1 MRDVDCSG
9 RADAQLKEP
18 KPLWCYQLPSV
29 QCDRHYVYVKREK
42 LACMLLEGRCDVGS
56 RCKARVNVNATAGV
70 SIRPKMREETA
81 LQQAATLWL
90 GAALPDTIAAGQ
102 PGLRLRHGFPDLFI
116 YEAGA
121 SGEHG
126 LGIEFKVN
134 TTRLS
139 AAQRQTRNQLN
150 ARGYAYRVVRS
161 LPEFRLTVRDYL
173 PVLPGATGCYSG
185 LVERGRPQTTCNR
198 LPHHYGAARAEA
210 RRLQPVVPSA
220 ADARHSRAAAFSAVF
235 SKKLWGVGNRKKIWG
250 RGDVSSG
257 RHGGSGAASTLPATV
272 CTREAL
278 VRVLQWVAR
287 QSPEKKPLAVLDVP
301 CGDMNWMPTLWR
313 EYHQGHQIE
322 RKGESAV
329 PDAVPVPANVD
340 GTVGRDCG
348 GPCSAVDRS
357 PVVAAPLLDYHGLD
371 IVAPLIEQHR
381 GSPDISRLA
390 VRYAVRLSFDVSDI
404 VSTPLAQPYD
414 LVFTKD
420 LTIHL
425 RTHDALEAF
434 RHIAASGSRY
444 LLATTNPSIVENREL
459 PGATAQSYSKPGAGR
474 DLNLELPP
482 FNFSAPL
489 CRSIQFRPT
498 GAQMHLWDVRDLR
511 SILTRS

>member
-18 KPLWCYQLPSV
+18 QPLWCYQLPSG
-29 QCDRHYVYVKREK
+29 QCDRHYVYVKRVK
-42 LACMLLEGRCDVGS
+42 MACMLLEGKCDLGS
-56 RCKARVNVNATAGV
+56 HCKARVNTNATAGA
-70 SIRPKMREETA
+70 SRPKMREETA

-90 GAALPDTIAAGQ
+90 GAALPDAIAAGQ
-102 PGLRLRHGFPDLFI
+102 PGQRLRHGFPDLFI

-150 ARGYAYRVVRS
+150 ARGYSYRVVRS
-161 LPEFRLTVRDYL
+161 LPEFRLMVHDYL

-185 LVERGRPQTTCNR
+185 LVDRRGRPQTTCNR
-198 LPHHYGAARAEA
+198 LPHHYEAARAEA
-210 RRLQPVVPSA
+210 RRLQPVDPSA
-220 ADARHSRAAAFSAVF
+220 GDARHSRAAAFSAVF
-235 SKKLWGVGNRKKIWG
+235 SKKLWSAGTKK
-250 RGDVSSG
+250 RHGDVSSG
-257 RHGGSGAASTLPATV
+257 RRGGSDAASSLPATV

-287 QSPEKKPLAVLDVP
+287 QSPERRPLALLDVP

-313 EYHQGHQIE
+313 EYHQASQIE
-322 RKGESAV
+322 RNGKGAV
-329 PDAVPVPANVD
+329 LDAVPVPANVD

-348 GPCSAVDRS
+348 GPCNAVDRS

-381 GSPDISRLA
+381 GSPEISRLA
-390 VRYAVRLSFDVSDI
+390 AQYTVRPSFDMSDI

-414 LVFTKD
+414 LVFTRD

-425 RTHDALEAF
+425 RTLDALEAF
-434 RHIAASGSRY
+434 RHIAASGSRFM
-444 LLATTNPSIVENREL
+444 LATTNPSILENREL
-459 PGATAQSYSKPGAGR
+459 PGATARSYSKPGAGR

-489 CRSIQFRPT
+489 CRSIQYRPT
-498 GAQMHLWDVRDLR
+498 GAQMHLWDLRELR
-511 SILTRS
+511 SILIRS